1 MHYHGRGISRDYKA
15 AIKLFKLTADQG
27 HVVAQ
32 YNLGR
37 AYALG
42 QDVIDDLTRA
52 YMWWHIAASK
62 GNEEAIQGRNIIE
75 EPMPLTGSKSP

>member
-1 MHYHGRGISRDYKA
+1 MGELSGDTYCFSFFRPEFRTSLTSIYYHGRGISRDYKA

-52 YMWWHIAASK
+52 
-62 GNEEAIQGRNIIE
+62 
-75 EPMPLTGSKSP
+75 